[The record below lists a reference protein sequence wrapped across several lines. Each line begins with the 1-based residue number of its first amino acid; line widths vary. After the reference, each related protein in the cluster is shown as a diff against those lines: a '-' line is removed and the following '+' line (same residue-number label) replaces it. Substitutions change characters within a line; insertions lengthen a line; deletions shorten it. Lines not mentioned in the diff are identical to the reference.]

1 MADTITEPAPIMDT
15 SPVLVIDTTP
25 EDKAE
30 KVNDPELL
38 DVIVGIRLKD
48 GSP

>member
-1 MADTITEPAPIMDT
+1 MADTTTEPAPIMDT
-15 SPVLVIDTTP
+15 FPVLVIDTTP

-38 DVIVGIRLKD
+38 DVIDRKNLK
-48 GSP
+48 SV

>member
-1 MADTITEPAPIMDT
+1 MNT